1 MFAGLQP
8 VRPRN
13 VSTNP
18 ALRRRT
24 TVRLLQQP
32 IWVRNDPDREGS
44 LYPYGRW
51 LREADDMRSSI
62 RKRVTDIVVGA
73 ILGFAVG
80 AIIAVNVVITAGVD
94 RGYEASIPEIFEEN
108 TLLGVVTVAILAA
121 GPIIGVIIT
130 RRLRRRSEG

>member
-1 MFAGLQP
+1 MK
-8 VRPRN
+8 
-13 VSTNP
+13 T
-18 ALRRRT
+18 
-24 TVRLLQQP
+24 
-32 IWVRNDPDREGS
+32 
-44 LYPYGRW
+44 
-51 LREADDMRSSI
+51 SI

-121 GPIIGVIIT
+121 GPIIGVIIA